1 MTRVLIAE
9 RDEAI
14 AVLLQTTICRVVE
27 LCDVT
32 LAHDP
37 ESAVAELRSGEFDLV
52 LLDVGLY
59 SDGLETLRHL
69 RNGNEHCAVIA
80 LTTGLIAAPLLK
92 TLAAADVFAVVAK
105 PFDLTQLDGLVVESI
120 RPGRLHAHGLHGAE
134 FAAPGRRYPLYDSD
148 LPARED

>member
-14 AVLLQTTICRVVE
+14 AVLLQTAICRVVE
-27 LCDVT
+27 PCEVT

-37 ESAVAELRSGEFDLV
+37 ESAVVALHSGEFDLV

-59 SDGLETLRHL
+59 SHGLETLHSL
-69 RNGNEHCAVIA
+69 RTKNEHCAVIA

-92 TLAAADVFAVVAK
+92 TLAAADVFAVVTK
-105 PFDLTQLDGLVVESI
+105 PFDLAQLDDLVVESI
-120 RPGRLHAHGLHGAE
+120 RPGRPHQRPHV
-134 FAAPGRRYPLYDSD
+134 RRASSGDELAQP
-148 LPARED
+148 